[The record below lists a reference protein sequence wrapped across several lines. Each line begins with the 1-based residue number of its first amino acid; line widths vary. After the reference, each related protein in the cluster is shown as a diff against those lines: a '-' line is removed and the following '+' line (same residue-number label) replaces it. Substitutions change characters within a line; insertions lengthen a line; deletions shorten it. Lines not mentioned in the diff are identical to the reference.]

1 MIKYFLWNKKF
12 QVQIYELSK
21 QRVIYQK
28 KEEEKTVTTA
38 AVQVEPWDITVIPK
52 SIILI
57 LWIMLRGVTGC

>member
-1 MIKYFLWNKKF
+1 M
-12 QVQIYELSK
+12 QIYELSK